1 MPAVPDQPCRQ
12 MGAAQG
18 SNGLQ
23 NIHII
28 SQLKAGRAARA
39 RHSTV
44 TLFARF
50 LALGLWLRPGLTDL
64 HIAGGM

>member
-18 SNGLQ
+18 SDGLQ
-23 NIHII
+23 KIHII
-28 SQLKAGRAARA
+28 SQLKAGRAART

-50 LALGLWLRPGLTDL
+50 LTLGLWLRPGLSAL
-64 HIAGGM
+64 HIAGAM